1 MENQEK
7 TFTQEEVNSIVGD
20 RVKKE
25 QAKHLAEIE
34 SLNSKITAYE
44 KQIADYPN
52 QLKELNEKLTAQTKA
67 FEESQAKISQYE
79 LQSVKLR
86 VANEF
91 GIPFELA
98 NRLNGTNED
107 EIKKDAESI
116 KSFVGMKTKV
126 PTKEVDDAKVEGG
139 VNAAYRELANKVAE
153 RK

>member
-25 QAKHLAEIE
+25 QAKHMAEIE

-98 NRLNGTNED
+98 DRLSGTTED
-107 EIKKDAESI
+107 EIKKDAEVI
-116 KSFVGMKTKV
+116 KGFVGVKKV
-126 PTKEVDDAKVEGG
+126 PTKEVDDVKVESG
-139 VNAAYRELANKVAE
+139 VNAAFRSLAHQIKE
-153 RK
+153 RGN